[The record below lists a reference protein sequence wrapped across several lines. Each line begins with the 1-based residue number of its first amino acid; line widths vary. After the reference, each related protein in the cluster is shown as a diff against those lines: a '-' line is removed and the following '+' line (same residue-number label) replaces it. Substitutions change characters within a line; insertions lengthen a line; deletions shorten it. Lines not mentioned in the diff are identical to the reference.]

1 MAWPASTQ
9 SLDNAFT
16 VSNNTA
22 NQLKSQ
28 TQSVRNNS
36 VSNDTLRS
44 NLISLQRNLDRG
56 VDRWAIA
63 KALPGIVDYVR
74 DQFNDP
80 TMDVA
85 TEFNAMVNAATD
97 LRDWIHA
104 NMPTGAG
111 GAVLERSV
119 NVDGTYTDLVFT
131 SAQLA
136 DFRTEADTFIAA
148 IG

>member
-16 VSNNTA
+16 VTNNTA
-22 NQLKSQ
+22 IQLKGQ
-28 TQSVRNNS
+28 AQSLRDNS
-36 VSNDTLRS
+36 VSNDTLRV

-56 VDRWAIA
+56 ITRWNEARV
-63 KALPGIVDYVR
+63 LPGIVEYVR

-85 TEFNAMVNAATD
+85 AEFNSMVNAAIS
-97 LRDWIHA
+97 LRDWIYT
-104 NMPTGAG
+104 NMPTGAD
-111 GAVLERSV
+111 GAILERVV
-119 NVDGTYTDLVFT
+119 NADGTYTDLVFT
-131 SAQLA
+131 SAQLQT
-136 DFRTEADTFIAA
+136 FRTEADTFITT